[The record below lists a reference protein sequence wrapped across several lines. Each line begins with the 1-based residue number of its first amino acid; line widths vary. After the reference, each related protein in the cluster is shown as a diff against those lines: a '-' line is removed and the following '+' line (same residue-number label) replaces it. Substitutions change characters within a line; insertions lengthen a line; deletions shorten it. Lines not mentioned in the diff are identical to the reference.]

1 MFRAT
6 SRTCRA
12 SFKRFFAAGAQHDAP
27 AATQT
32 EIDVTKVF
40 SMAVLAGVSLY
51 FYRSSDSPVVETA
64 YYKQMENRDQMR
76 SDAYL
81 KRYKTSFIKTF
92 IRDKGGLGQ
101 NHLRAAAHTPIPQ
114 TFIHLHSPYGQQFGA
129 GIKTDKLG
137 PRRERIKYFAP
148 LQN

>member
-6 SRTCRA
+6 SRTARA
-12 SFKRFFAAGAQHDAP
+12 GFRRFYSADHHSAP
-27 AATQT
+27 ASTQT

-40 SMAVLAGVSLY
+40 GIAVLGGISLY
-51 FYRSSDSPVVETA
+51 FYRSSPEPVVETG
-64 YYKQMENRDQMR
+64 YYKQLETRDQLR

-92 IRDKGGLGQ
+92 IRDKGGIGQ
-101 NHLRAAAHTPIPQ
+101 NHLRGPAQTPIPQ
-114 TFIHLHSPYGQQFGA
+114 TYIHAHSPYGNQFGA

-148 LQN
+148 LEN